1 MSEEKH
7 AASSLTVHTSILD
20 PLAES
25 DVWVEEDFNMLARV
39 FSDKIESPVYTR
51 DLTDPLGQNSRK
63 VRAASE
69 NLGDL
74 FPNGKPLSNNNI
86 KCV

>member
-1 MSEEKH
+1 MI
-7 AASSLTVHTSILD
+7 TSD

-39 FSDKIESPVYTR
+39 FSDKNESPVYTR
-51 DLTDPLGQNSRK
+51 DLTDPLGQSYRK
-63 VRAASE
+63 VRAGSE

-74 FPNGKPLSNNNI
+74 FPNCEYCIIFKTQKFP
-86 KCV
+86 

>member
-1 MSEEKH
+1 MVRKQPWDALDWE
-7 AASSLTVHTSILD
+7 LVFFPQD
-20 PLAES
+20 PLTES

-39 FSDKIESPVYTR
+39 FSDKTESPVYTR

-63 VRAASE
+63 VRAGSE

-74 FPNGKPLSNNNI
+74 YPNGKPSPSRGYD
-86 KCV
+86 